1 MNFQFNTSAHNAT
14 SFQPTFF
21 ILVGIPGLEDSQR
34 WVGIVFCLAY
44 VIAVIGNMT
53 LVLVIPMFPSLHGP
67 MFIFLMLLASNDI
80 LLGVSIVPKMLSIFF
95 SSSRL
100 ILFDV
105 CLVQMFFLHSFT
117 SIESGLLLAMAF
129 DRYVAIC
136 KPLRYSS
143 IVTSRLIV
151 KIIVMLCVR
160 PVVLFVPCILLVKR
174 FKSFKTN
181 IISHSYCE
189 HMAVVKLADA
199 DIRVNSALGLL
210 VAFTLLGNDLLFI
223 SLSYGRIFQAVYRLP
238 STEARLKA
246 FNTCTPH
253 ICVFLS
259 FYMLA
264 FFSFLSHRYG
274 KHIPSYIH
282 IILSDLYL
290 LVPPMINPLM
300 YGIKT
305 KLIRGHVWKLLCKIK
320 TCSWR

>member
-1 MNFQFNTSAHNAT
+1 MSVYNVT
-14 SFQPTFF
+14 SFYPTFF
-21 ILVGIPGLEDSQR
+21 ILVGIPGLQDSQR
-34 WVGIVFCLAY
+34 WVGIVVCLIY
-44 VIAVIGNMT
+44 IISVIGNVT
-53 LVLVIPMFPSLHGP
+53 LVVVISHSHSLHGP

-80 LLGVSIVPKMLSIFF
+80 LLGISIVPKMLSIFF
-95 SSSRL
+95 SGSRL

-117 SIESGLLLAMAF
+117 IIESGLLLSMAF

-160 PVVLFVPCILLVKR
+160 PVVLIVPYLLLVKR
-174 FKSFKTN
+174 FKTN

-189 HMAVVKLADA
+189 HMAMVKLADV
-199 DIRVNSALGLL
+199 DIRVNSTWGLL
-210 VAFTLLGNDLLFI
+210 VAFVVVGNYLLFI

-238 STEARLKA
+238 STEARVKA

-259 FYMLA
+259 FYTLGI
-264 FFSFLSHRYG
+264 FSFLSHRYG

-300 YGIKT
+300 YGMKT
-305 KLIRGHVWKLLCKIK
+305 NLISEHVWKLLIK
-320 TCSWR
+320 TM

>member
-1 MNFQFNTSAHNAT
+1 MSVPNVT
-14 SFQPTFF
+14 SFYPTFF
-21 ILVGIPGLEDSQR
+21 ILVGIPGLQDSQR
-34 WVGIVFCLAY
+34 WVGIVVCLIY
-44 VIAVIGNMT
+44 IISVIGNMT
-53 LVLVIPMFPSLHGP
+53 LVVFISHSHSLHGP
-67 MFIFLMLLASNDI
+67 MFIFLLLLASNDI

-95 SSSRL
+95 SGSRL

-117 SIESGLLLAMAF
+117 GIESGLLLAMAF

-181 IISHSYCE
+181 IIYHSYCE

-199 DIRVNSALGLL
+199 DIRVNSVLGLL
-210 VAFTLLGNDLLFI
+210 VAFTLVGNDLLFI

-238 STEARLKA
+238 STEARVKA

-259 FYMLA
+259 FYTLGI
-264 FFSFLSHRYG
+264 FSFLSHRYG
-274 KHIPSYIH
+274 KRIPSYIH

-300 YGIKT
+300 YGMKT
-305 KLIRGHVWKLLCKIK
+305 KLIREHVWKFLCNIK